1 MSAKAKAKRNV
12 NAAAA
17 AKVSAAAEA
26 KRSEKRALFFD
37 RCVGAVD
44 SFEMAVSLF
53 VEYEKAAEEAEVAAA
68 AAEED
73 AKLATLC
80 YLFERSHRTAAKAE
94 VEAGAALAHSS
105 GAVCALFVR
114 AERAFVAS

>member
-1 MSAKAKAKRNV
+1 
-12 NAAAA
+12 
-17 AKVSAAAEA
+17 
-26 KRSEKRALFFD
+26 
-37 RCVGAVD
+37 
-44 SFEMAVSLF
+44 MAVSLF

-114 AERAFVAS
+114 AERAFVAV